1 MRKITRTALGQHGNR
16 EQRIESTSTTKGFRS
31 DQLEDPLTPVIC
43 AAFGLVLAG
52 VKLRDD
58 VQDSG
63 RWPSR
68 LFWWMYR
75 RRVTQAEELMEAKL
89 PGLMQSVE
97 ECIRMHRQMETSST
111 RVPLDDFTWPTGK
124 GFAEV
129 FRRTAQL
136 IARLD
141 GTERYVQTFEQI
153 GRLIGE
159 SIIAWD
165 CAVDFDND
173 RIKGNFN
180 PLCDES
186 DRVRAFQ
193 LCHLR
198 LAQIGWLCP
207 ADSVSGRVI
216 RNVMNRV
223 ERRITNPSP
232 VCTPSLLERWGL
244 IRQRGYAYARCDGC
258 EALCCFGEVL
268 ECCGSAAMF
277 SGPNPCCAE
286 AAWCCTGDPCS
297 TSGNSQQPK
306 KRQSP
311 PSQITRRAP
320 EPMDYSQFIDREG
333 ETSGSLTPV
342 GFVMIDGQQI
352 PARSHDRSYVNPGVP
367 VRVVAADQYG
377 VTVRPVSR

>member
-1 MRKITRTALGQHGNR
+1 MFGFLAPQQPEPTWRRTYARICQVQNRLFGIKSLPFLSYEATFLYQLAIDFELTSPLPDHAPTCCRMRKITRTALGQHGNR

-244 IRQRGYAYARCDGC
+244 IDRR
-258 EALCCFGEVL
+258 LCLRSLRWLRSAVL
-268 ECCGSAAMF
+268 L
-277 SGPNPCCAE
+277 
-286 AAWCCTGDPCS
+286 W
-297 TSGNSQQPK
+297 
-306 KRQSP
+306 
-311 PSQITRRAP
+311 
-320 EPMDYSQFIDREG
+320 
-333 ETSGSLTPV
+333 
-342 GFVMIDGQQI
+342 
-352 PARSHDRSYVNPGVP
+352 
-367 VRVVAADQYG
+367 
-377 VTVRPVSR
+377 